1 MVVMEIWGHRGA
13 YHHAPENTIYSFKK
27 AIELGADGVEFNRC
41 IKCH

>member
-1 MVVMEIWGHRGA
+1 MEIWGHRGA